1 MSARPITGWKDRLA
15 QALTRRERTAG
26 RLALPDQHKLA
37 VLFIDLDRLKPV
49 NDALGHAAGDL
60 VLTEVA
66 DQLLAWAHG
75 HKPVDAPNF
84 SPSVMQQ
91 AI

>member
-1 MSARPITGWKDRLA
+1 M
-15 QALTRRERTAG
+15 
-26 RLALPDQHKLA
+26 
-37 VLFIDLDRLKPV
+37 LFIDLDRLKPV
-49 NDALGHAAGDL
+49 KDALGHATGDL